1 MTRPMWPALF
11 DALAGVTTVRAAVVE
26 EKRALT
32 HLDTLVAT
40 LLRGVT
46 RCTNLQALRAQICSK
61 QPCVKPASEV
71 ESTRHRRSFA
81 RRPGARNA
89 SGAPAQ
95 KTDTMNP
102 NTPCRLIQAPR
113 TLR

>member
-11 DALAGVTTVRAAVVE
+11 DALVGVTTVRAAVVE

-32 HLDTLVAT
+32 HLDALVAT
-40 LLRGVT
+40 LLQGVT

-71 ESTRHRRSFA
+71 EATRTEDRS
-81 RRPGARNA
+81 REDRV
-89 SGAPAQ
+89 PA
-95 KTDTMNP
+95 
-102 NTPCRLIQAPR
+102 TPAACQLRKR
-113 TLR
+113 TR